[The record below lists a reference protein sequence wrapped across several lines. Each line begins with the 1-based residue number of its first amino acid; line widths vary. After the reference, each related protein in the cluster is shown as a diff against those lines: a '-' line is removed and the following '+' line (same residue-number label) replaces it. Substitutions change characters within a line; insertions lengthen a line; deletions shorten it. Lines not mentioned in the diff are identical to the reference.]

1 MAILC
6 VSSVKRFV
14 GAGST
19 RPLGSAVQRWAADR
33 LQQLSTHKKDRSG
46 GAVLLRVEPNYSAAL
61 WSMTMKETVSSSLSK
76 MTVAVRAIPSAM
88 ASA

>member
-33 LQQLSTHKKDRSG
+33 LRGNPAHTKRTAPVERSFC
-46 GAVLLRVEPNYSAAL
+46 V
-61 WSMTMKETVSSSLSK
+61 
-76 MTVAVRAIPSAM
+76 
-88 ASA
+88 